1 VLPACKIT
9 SKSGVAVYVT
19 SKGEI
24 SLKHNTKPLGAA
36 AVAVEVDIW
45 LSGIKTRHALA
56 YTRGKQVSATRIDA
70 SADLIISGTRWL
82 TVSDSWQATSG
93 GISVT
98 RTIDI
103 HTQQNPDCGFAHRFV
118 VPITALGKR
127 PASQL
132 FIPAIAYG
140 SKQTVPKTALAAD
153 PADTITLVRA
163 DRLPYPAVAI
173 YNPASKV
180 YAALIHDPDGCGS
193 VPDEDHPELQ
203 IDARFQTPCI
213 GIETQPAGRLVY
225 VMPGTEGSRTYVH
238 GPSIENNRYVYRAQP
253 LIVGTRSTH
262 RLRIVMGN
270 AAQFSDVAA
279 KVLRT
284 AIENRLT
291 CPASPKL
298 TQIEQ
303 QQLDV
308 LSRYLSPVNGVPT
321 LPFSVRIP
329 DGYAI
334 DTSCQFGF
342 IGQAMQAAALLIGR
356 KDKVPATANTHAVQL
371 IEFFIGSCLSP
382 QGIPRTWFDITGPD
396 TVRWRSYES
405 YLRVIADGLSG
416 ILQADSAARK
426 NGITHAAWRP
436 FVIKVVDKLLG
447 YQASDGGFPRAWN
460 HDGSVFNAST
470 TNTSHI
476 IPLLVDIYA
485 ITKQPR
491 FHDVALLAGQHLIA
505 NQVATYNFVGG
516 TPDNPDVIDKEA
528 GVKALSALLAL
539 YDLTGDKAYIR
550 HAVTAAGFVCSWTY
564 FHDVRISD
572 GSHDQAFPKGRGTRG
587 SGIIATGH
595 SGADTFSS
603 IIWFD
608 LLRLYVLTGD
618 VYWHR
623 QAIFHAYASKQLL
636 DHDGSLGYAM
646 PGLQNEAFT
655 VAPLRGR
662 GVRLWLPFLATTHL
676 EPIVKASDVY
686 SITAPEQASTRAG
699 LLLLDQRYSR
709 TRGLNP

>member
-1 VLPACKIT
+1 MPVLLTCKIT
-9 SKSGVAVYVT
+9 SKSGVGVSVT

-24 SLKHNTKPLGAA
+24 SLQHNTKPLGAA

-45 LSGIKTRHALA
+45 LSGNKTRYALA
-56 YTRGKQVSATRIDA
+56 YNRAKQVSATRIDA
-70 SADLIISGTRWL
+70 SADLIISGTRWV
-82 TVSDSWQATSG
+82 TIADSWQATTG

-98 RTIDI
+98 RTIEV
-103 HTQQNPDCGFAHRFV
+103 HTQQTSDCGYAHRFV
-118 VPITALGKR
+118 IPIDACAKR
-127 PASQL
+127 PVSQL

-140 SKQTVPKTALAAD
+140 SKQTVPKTALASD
-153 PADTITLVRA
+153 PTDTVTLIRA

-173 YNPASKV
+173 YNTVTKV
-180 YAALIHDPDGCGS
+180 YAALIHDPDGCGT

-203 IDARFQTPCI
+203 IDARFQTPCV
-213 GIETQPAGRLVY
+213 GIETKPVGRLVY
-225 VMPGTEGSRTYVH
+225 AMPGTEGSRTYVH
-238 GPSIENNRYVYRAQP
+238 GPSIENNRFVYRAQP
-253 LIVGTRSTH
+253 LIAGTRSTH
-262 RLRIVMGN
+262 KLRIVTGS
-270 AAQFSDVAA
+270 ATQFSDVAS

-284 AIENRLT
+284 AVENRLT
-291 CPASPKL
+291 CPASPIL
-298 TQIEQ
+298 TKIEQ

-308 LSRYLSPVNGVPT
+308 LARYLAPVNGVPT

-329 DGYAI
+329 DGFAI

-356 KDKVPATANTHAVQL
+356 KNKVSTDTNIHAVQL
-371 IEFFIGSCLSP
+371 VEFFIGNCLSP
-382 QGIPRTWFDITGPD
+382 QGIPRTWFDITGPG

-405 YLRVIADGLSG
+405 YLRVIVDGLSG
-416 ILQADSAARK
+416 ILQADSASRK
-426 NGITHAAWRP
+426 NGITYADWRP
-436 FVIKVVDKLLG
+436 SVIKVVDKLLG

-460 HDGSVFNAST
+460 HNGSVFNAST
-470 TNTSHI
+470 TNTAHI
-476 IPLLVDIYA
+476 IPLLVDLFV

-491 FHDVALLAGQHLIA
+491 YHDAALLAGQHVIA

-528 GVKALSALLAL
+528 GAKALSALLAL
-539 YDLTGDKAYIR
+539 YDLSGDKVYIR

-564 FHDVRISD
+564 FHDVAIPD

-618 VYWHR
+618 VYWQR
-623 QAIFHAYASKQLL
+623 QAVFHAYASKQLL
-636 DHDGSLGYAM
+636 DHDGSLGYGM
-646 PGLQNEAFT
+646 PGL
-655 VAPLRGR
+655 
-662 GVRLWLPFLATTHL
+662 
-676 EPIVKASDVY
+676 
-686 SITAPEQASTRAG
+686 
-699 LLLLDQRYSR
+699 
-709 TRGLNP
+709 

>member
-1 VLPACKIT
+1 M
-9 SKSGVAVYVT
+9 VAVT
-19 SKGEI
+19 SKGGVSI
-24 SLKHNTKPLGAA
+24 QQKGRFIGGTQAPI
-36 AVAVEVDIW
+36 EVDIW
-45 LSGIKTRHALA
+45 INGSKTRHVLA
-56 YTRGKQVSATRIDA
+56 YFAVRQVSATRIDA
-70 SADLIISGTRWL
+70 NATLTIAGERWL
-82 TVSDSWQATSG
+82 TVSDSWQATLG
-93 GISVT
+93 GISIT

-103 HTQQNPDCGFAHRFV
+103 HTQQGPDTGFAHRFV
-118 VPITALGKR
+118 LPINALGKR

-140 SKQTVPKTALAAD
+140 SKQTVPKTALASD

-163 DRLPYPAVAI
+163 DRLPYPVVAI
-173 YNPASKV
+173 HNPASKV

-225 VMPGTEGSRTYVH
+225 AMPGTEGSRTYVH
-238 GPSIENNRYVYRAQP
+238 GPSAENNRFVYRAQP
-253 LIVGTRSTH
+253 LLAGTRSTH
-262 RLRIVMGN
+262 KLRIVTGS
-270 AAQFSDVAA
+270 ASQFSDVVA
-279 KVLRT
+279 KVLLT

-291 CPASPKL
+291 CPARPSL
-298 TQIEQ
+298 ALVEQ

-308 LSRYLSPVNGVPT
+308 LSRYLAPVNGVPT

-329 DGYAI
+329 DGFAI

-342 IGQAMQAAALLIGR
+342 IGQATQAAALLLGR
-356 KDKVPATANTHAVQL
+356 KDKVPTTANAHATQL

-382 QGIPRTWFDITGPD
+382 QGIPRTWFDITGPGV
-396 TVRWRSYES
+396 VRWRSYES

-416 ILQADSAARK
+416 ILQADAAARK
-426 NGITHAAWRP
+426 NGITHASWRP

-447 YQASDGGFPRAWN
+447 YQTSTGGFPRAWN

-476 IPLLVDIYA
+476 IPLLVDVFVLTRNRKYRDA
-485 ITKQPR
+485 
-491 FHDVALLAGQHLIA
+491 ALRAGQHFLET
-505 NQVATYNFVGG
+505 QVSPYNFVGG
-516 TPDNPDVIDKEA
+516 TPDNPDVVDKEA

-539 YDLTGDKAYIR
+539 YDLTGEKAYVR

-564 FHDVRISD
+564 YHDIAIPN

-618 VYWHR
+618 AYWQR
-623 QAIFHAYASKQLL
+623 QATFHAYASKQLL
-636 DHDGSLGYAM
+636 DHDGTLGYAM

-676 EPIVKASDVY
+676 EPIMRAADVY
-686 SITAPEQASTRAG
+686 GIAAPEQVSARAS
-699 LLLLDQRYSR
+699 LLVRDQRYSR
-709 TRGLNP
+709 TRGLTP